1 MPVNKTL
8 FNFLKFIGDLLSNK
22 SSTFLVY
29 NHLKERSAIMKT
41 VMLTDNQLIASYQS
55 GDESA
60 LKALIAR
67 YEKRLFSYI
76 MLSVKNKEL
85 AEDIFQDTFIKVI
98 NTIRSGNYDEE
109 GKFFQWVMRIANNLK
124 IDYYRKVQR
133 MPVFEGNGEYD
144 IFDIIGSREDS
155 VEQKMIREQIYTDVN
170 RMVEYLPEEQKE
182 VLTMRIYQDYSFKEI
197 AEATGVSINTALG
210 RMRYAL
216 INLRKIIE
224 KNKVVVD

>member
-1 MPVNKTL
+1 
-8 FNFLKFIGDLLSNK
+8 
-22 SSTFLVY
+22 
-29 NHLKERSAIMKT
+29 MKT

-98 NTIRSGNYDEE
+98 NTIRSGNYHEE

-144 IFDIIGSREDS
+144 IFDILGSREDS
-155 VEQKMIREQIYTDVN
+155 VEQGAHN
-170 RMVEYLPEEQKE
+170 AYLPGLQLQGDCGSHWREHQHCP
-182 VLTMRIYQDYSFKEI
+182 RQ
-197 AEATGVSINTALG
+197 NAL
-210 RMRYAL
+210 RPHQPAQ
-216 INLRKIIE
+216 NH
-224 KNKVVVD
+224 